1 VSAACNLAA
10 SSKERPSVRRPFQ
23 NRFIAQINIIMIGI
37 NTALMDGI
45 SVMILSPNK

>member
-10 SSKERPSVRRPFQ
+10 SSEERPSVRRPFQ
-23 NRFIAQINIIMIGI
+23 NRFIAQINIMIGI

-45 SVMILSPNK
+45 SGMILSPNK